1 MSRENMVR
9 VLGAVVFTATVLVT
23 VVALVQLF
31 S

>member
-1 MSRENMVR
+1 MSRESIVQL
-9 VLGAVVFTATVLVT
+9 LGAVIFAATVLVT